1 MLFCFPPE
9 TGSKSFERCIFT
21 KIKTC
26 IGHCLIFLHHSPPEG
41 NLGMNIETKLKL
53 KCPKLCWYF
62 AYDRSDD
69 DLHFRFA
76 FPWYSYSPTLKFRQ
90 LDMSSDEEKDKKGQN
105 LPLSSTAKQGESSG
119 WKRLLEGSQ
128 RELVASLTALQ
139 STAGCGLQIPLTA
152 SPDYSLSQI
161 YHTVSC
167 TSCWIFKK
175 QMFPYSLF

>member
-1 MLFCFPPE
+1 MPCCFPPE

-41 NLGMNIETKLKL
+41 NLGINIETR
-53 KCPKLCWYF
+53 LCWYF
-62 AYDRSDD
+62 AYGRSDD

-105 LPLSSTAKQGESSG
+105 LPLSFTAKQGENRG
-119 WKRLLEGSQ
+119 WNDGKGGDAEGAGGESHCIAIHSWLRPPDSTHCLSRLF
-128 RELVASLTALQ
+128 
-139 STAGCGLQIPLTA
+139 PL
-152 SPDYSLSQI
+152 SNISHCQLYFVLD
-161 YHTVSC
+161 
-167 TSCWIFKK
+167 F
-175 QMFPYSLF
+175 